1 MSWTPLFKVGDVVR
15 RKDDAMPGIIR
26 VVFKQTQQYRVQWL
40 NLQVLDHPESI
51 LQRSDYKWT
60 AV

>member
-40 NLQVLDHPESI
+40 NLQVLNYPESI